1 MYTYTVNLY
10 FQRFKKASLFLY
22 MLLPLLAFALL
33 SAKLL
38 KSCTRVANNHVCS
51 LQQIS
56 AFVCMAN
63 SLKSLP
69 KKLFRETTW
78 AFFLNVS
85 TNILGAYKKH
95 FVSK

>member
-1 MYTYTVNLY
+1 MNLY
-10 FQRFKKASLFLY
+10 AQHFKKAILFLY
-22 MLLPLLAFALL
+22 PPDMLLFALL
-33 SAKLL
+33 SGRLL

-51 LQQIS
+51 LQQIC

-69 KKLFRETTW
+69 KKLFCETTW